1 MTEALLRIACD
12 RLRIDE
18 NTLARR
24 LGVSVG
30 CLRSWRHEA
39 PPYAQLA
46 LSALIAGLDPEMIS
60 RLDNLGDGS
69 GGVRN
74 GSGGRQARL

>member
-12 RLRIDE
+12 RLQIDE
-18 NTLARR
+18 NALARR

-30 CLRSWRHEA
+30 CLRSWRREA
-39 PPYAQLA
+39 PPYARLA

-60 RLDNLGDGS
+60 RLDNWGEGQRD
-69 GGVRN
+69 
-74 GSGGRQARL
+74 ARDRVLAGERA